1 MSSAFRTAITG
12 DNFSRVNGSFG
23 PTSAHSAAKM
33 FVPSG
38 TLNPACSAI
47 HAAGLPT
54 MFAFSLAPAQFLL
67 LAFTPKQN
75 SSRRAFSFLFTK

>member
-23 PTSAHSAAKM
+23 PTSSHSAAKM

-47 HAAGLPT
+47 HVAGLPT

-67 LAFTPKQN
+67 FALTPKQN
-75 SSRRAFSFLFTK
+75 SSRSAFSFLFTK